1 MKKYIHIIL
10 GIIQIFVATGALP
23 AGYAMMADPSGKG
36 LGMTTEMLTHS
47 PFGSFLIPGIFLFTV
62 NGLFKLIAGILT
74 LKRRNYMW
82 LPGIALG
89 IALLIWIIVQVLS
102 IGLNSVLQ
110 PVYFGI
116 GLIEI
121 ILSLRYRKVVNRT
134 A

>member
-36 LGMTTEMLTHS
+36 LGMTTEMLAHS

-62 NGLFKLIAGILT
+62 NGLFQLIAGILT

-82 LPGIALG
+82 LPGIGLG

>member
-1 MKKYIHIIL
+1 MKKCIHIIL

-23 AGYAMMADPSGKG
+23 AGYAMMADPSGEG

-62 NGLFKLIAGILT
+62 NGLLQLIAGILT

-82 LPGIALG
+82 LPGIGLG

-121 ILSLRYRKVVNRT
+121 ALSLLYRKVVNRS

>member
-1 MKKYIHIIL
+1 MKKRINLIL
-10 GIIQIFVATGALP
+10 GIIQIFVAAGALP
-23 AGYAMMADPSGKG
+23 AGYAMMADPSGEG

-62 NGLFKLIAGILT
+62 NGLLQLIAGILT

-82 LPGIALG
+82 LPGIGLG

-121 ILSLRYRKVVNRT
+121 ALSLLYRKVVNRS